1 MNIQV
6 ARCQRAIFAIILQ
19 QILTCSITSFLFC
32 VLTSLTCYKNKNKVP
47 LKVLP
52 WDRFL
57 RIKGCEICHVFFLR
71 EYCPPNL
78 KKIGFES
85 MECTMDT
92 LPSMQ
97 FKDKFRKKEEN
108 LQKIT
113 SACNKGSFNG
123 PHIFS
128 PSLLIW
134 SKQRLSWDWN

>member
-113 SACNKGSFNG
+113 SACNKKV
-123 PHIFS
+123 PLMAPIFFH
-128 PSLLIW
+128 LVF
-134 SKQRLSWDWN
+134 